1 MPNVRRCWRR
11 QAVVQVQLARLQN
24 AVLLYRVLGGGAG
37 PATVAA
43 R

>member
-1 MPNVRRCWRR
+1 
-11 QAVVQVQLARLQN
+11 VVQLQLAKAQN

-37 PATVAA
+37 PAAP